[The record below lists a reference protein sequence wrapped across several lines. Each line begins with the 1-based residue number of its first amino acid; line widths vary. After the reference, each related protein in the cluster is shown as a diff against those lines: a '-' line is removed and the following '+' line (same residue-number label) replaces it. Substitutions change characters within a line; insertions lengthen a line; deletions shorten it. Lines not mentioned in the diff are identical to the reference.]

1 METGALVAVT
11 VQTMDGGAVAF
22 LPNTL
27 DEAERRQGGVEAKPE
42 EVVADK
48 GCHSNRTMTDLR
60 DRELRS

>member
-1 METGALVAVT
+1 
-11 VQTMDGGAVAF
+11 MDGRAVAF

-27 DEAERRQGGVEAKPE
+27 NEAERRQDRVEAKPG

-48 GCHSNRTMTDLR
+48 GCHSNRTKTDLR